1 MVLTRWDPFRDLR
14 RWHGYMDRLARD
26 VYQTPNGE
34 AELEKWAIPL
44 DVVREGDN
52 FIVRASMPGVALEDI
67 RVSIDENVL
76 TIKGET
82 KSEQEHQEG
91 EYLMRERRSGSFH
104 RALRLPDTVDTD
116 QAESH
121 YENGILAVTFPKL
134 EAKKAK
140 QLTVS
145 AGQAAEVEK

>member
-14 RWHGYMDRLARD
+14 RWHGYMDRLTQEVHPA
-26 VYQTPNGE
+26 TNGA
-34 AELEKWAIPL
+34 AEPERWAIPL
-44 DVVREGDN
+44 DVFQEEDSFV
-52 FIVRASMPGVALEDI
+52 VKASMPGVALEDI
-67 RVSIDENVL
+67 EVSIDEQVL

-82 KSEQEHQEG
+82 KAEREHNEDG
-91 EYLMRERRSGSFH
+91 YLIRERRVGSFR
-104 RALRLPDTVDTD
+104 RALRLPDTVDAD

-121 YENGILAVTFPKL
+121 YDQGVLAITFPKL

-145 AGQAAEVEK
+145 AGKAAEAN